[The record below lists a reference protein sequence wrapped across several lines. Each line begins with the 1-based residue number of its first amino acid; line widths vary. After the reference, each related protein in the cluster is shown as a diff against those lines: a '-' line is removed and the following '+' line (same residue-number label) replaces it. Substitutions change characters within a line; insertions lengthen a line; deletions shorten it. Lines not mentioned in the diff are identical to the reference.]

1 MGVGGSPRATASGS
15 ALCAAR
21 VWPVC
26 GTRRRVDSGKSD
38 VRPRWRA
45 SPKNVALFLAK
56 MYHSGKNSKPKVE
69 RGIFPA
75 LRTRSG
81 GPHGSQTGSGADR
94 ASQPGSRG
102 SIPALPL
109 TSPRSSCRDHTPPVP
124 SVSVGGLGDV
134 SSLRS
139 SMTRKTRTFRKSPA
153 FYCQVIYL
161 PPTCSLHIKRIER
174 GSEFG
179 KRSGPHP
186 RSHAGLS
193 LERRDSQTRTVWAR
207 AWGQSLPSPPSWGN
221 GRSILASGQNKAQ
234 AGPLVPAPTGK
245 K

>member
-45 SPKNVALFLAK
+45 GPKNVALFLAK

-69 RGIFPA
+69 RNLSCAQNPVWPP
-75 LRTRSG
+75 TRK
-81 GPHGSQTGSGADR
+81 PNRVQTGSGADR
-94 ASQPGSRG
+94 ASQQGSRG

-153 FYCQVIYL
+153 FY
-161 PPTCSLHIKRIER
+161 
-174 GSEFG
+174 
-179 KRSGPHP
+179 
-186 RSHAGLS
+186 
-193 LERRDSQTRTVWAR
+193 
-207 AWGQSLPSPPSWGN
+207 
-221 GRSILASGQNKAQ
+221 
-234 AGPLVPAPTGK
+234 
-245 K
+245 